1 MTIHPHLQN
10 KKQWVL
16 GRNRREVDAT
26 EQFGGR
32 GARRFDFDG
41 YWSGGKWVRGAR
53 AAMQFNTERAA
64 FEYLEE
70 HLALMENLRPPR
82 MRS

>member
-16 GRNRREVDAT
+16 GRNRREVDDTAG
-26 EQFGGR
+26 FGCR

-41 YWSGGKWVRGAR
+41 YWSGENWVRGAHG
-53 AAMQFNTERAA
+53 AMQFQTECDA
-64 FEYLEE
+64 FGYLEE
-70 HLALMENLRPPR
+70 HLASMENLRPPR